1 MTPLYQAYAF
11 LFGAILC
18 ELSGTSFLQASQ
30 QFTRPLQT
38 GLMAISYLASFYLM
52 SHALKVVPVSIAY
65 AIWSGLGIVLI
76 TIIGYVVFKQKL
88 DLPALIGI
96 GMIVAGVIVVTGLS
110 NSVQH

>member
-1 MTPLYQAYAF
+1 MSPLFQAYAF
-11 LFGAILC
+11 LCAAILC

-38 GLMAISYLASFYLM
+38 GLMAISYLTSFYLM
-52 SHALKVVPVSIAY
+52 SHALKIVPVSIAY

-76 TIIGYVVFKQKL
+76 TIIGFVVFKQKL
-88 DLPALIGI
+88 DLPALAGV
-96 GMIVAGVIVVTGLS
+96 GLIVAGVIVVTGFS

>member
-1 MTPLYQAYAF
+1 MTPLYQAYVF

-38 GLMAISYLASFYLM
+38 GLMAVSYLTSFYLM
-52 SHALKVVPVSIAY
+52 SHALKVIPVSISY

-76 TIIGYVVFKQKL
+76 TIIGYVIFKQKL
-88 DLPALIGI
+88 DLPALAGV
-96 GMIVAGVIVVTGLS
+96 GLIVAGVVVVTGFS
-110 NSVQH
+110 SSVQH